1 MDIGTIAS
9 AAHTIWDTASFIFA
23 ILGFLSLAALI
34 IGTFTRLG
42 KAGWR
47 FGLALFGKQIKV
59 VANME
64 DYGTIHRDL
73 IVSGLIREKN
83 IMKVGKENLSD
94 LQDAFMIIISCDY
107 LTNDD
112 FARVINGK
120 SSRCGVIVYSP
131 PEKGHMP
138 PEKMSRLNSAPFSTL
153 CNFRGRLVND
163 VLLMML
169 STSFKK
175 KDLKTQR

>member
-1 MDIGTIAS
+1 MDIDPIVS
-9 AAHTIWDTASFIFA
+9 VAHTVWDTASFIFA
-23 ILGFLSLAALI
+23 IFGFLSLVALI
-34 IGTFTRLG
+34 IGAFTRLG

-59 VANME
+59 VADTE
-64 DYGTIHRDL
+64 DYETIHHDL
-73 IVSGLIREKN
+73 IISGLIREKN
-83 IMKVGKENLSD
+83 ITKVRKENLSD
-94 LQDAFMIIISCDY
+94 LQDAFMIIVSCDY
-107 LTNDD
+107 LTNNE

-120 SSRCGVIVYSP
+120 SSRCGLIVYSP
-131 PEKGHMP
+131 PEKDRMP
-138 PEKMSRLNSAPFSTL
+138 PEKMSHLNSAPFSTL

-175 KDLKTQR
+175 KDLKTQ